1 MADRPPSG
9 RPEPPP
15 RFLRKSR
22 IRPWQ
27 SLGLRVAAVL
37 GLIGVAL
44 AGHWFD
50 RAGLKD
56 NIDGEVSFID
66 VIYFTMITVTTVGYG
81 DIVPVSDRARLFDTF
96 VVTPVRIFVWL
107 IFLGTAYSFVIRH
120 SWERWRMSLVQKN
133 LNDHAIVCGY
143 GATGAAAVDELIR
156 RGCHA
161 EQIVVVDGDP
171 VALEAAAELGVSTV
185 QGDASRN
192 AVLEAAQ
199 ISRARSVLIAA
210 PRDDTAILIALTA
223 RRLAPKVQVSATVRS
238 TENEVLMREA
248 GVDVI
253 VNPVS
258 FGGLLLA
265 GSTAG
270 SRIPD
275 YVADL
280 VAVDGR
286 VALRER
292 QVSPAEVGT
301 PLSAL
306 ATGLGVRIYRDGK
319 PVGFWEDGARKLEA
333 GDTLIEIARVVPKD

>member
-1 MADRPPSG
+1 M
-9 RPEPPP
+9 
-15 RFLRKSR
+15 F
-22 IRPWQ
+22 
-27 SLGLRVAAVL
+27 
-37 GLIGVAL
+37 GLIGIAL

-50 RAGLKD
+50 REGLKD
-56 NIDGEVSFID
+56 NIDGHVSFID

-133 LNDHAIVCGY
+133 LQDHAIVCGY
-143 GATGAAAVDELIR
+143 GATGAAAVSELIR
-156 RGCHA
+156 RGCPP
-161 EQIVVVDGDP
+161 ERIVVVDGDAA
-171 VALEAAAELGVSTV
+171 ALEAAADLGVSTV
-185 QGDASRN
+185 HGDASRN

-210 PRDDTAILIALTA
+210 PRDDAAILIALTA
-223 RRLAPKVQVSATVRS
+223 RRLAPNVQVSSTVRS

-270 SRIPD
+270 SRIPE

-286 VALRER
+286 VALKER
-292 QVSPAEVGT
+292 PVEPSEIGK

-306 ATGLGVRIYRDGK
+306 STGLGVRIYRDGQ
-319 PVGFWEDGARKLEA
+319 PVGFWEEGAKRLLA
-333 GDTLIEIARVVPKD
+333 GDVVIEISQTTPRD